1 MPIRTRGEAFGNLYL
16 TEKEGGREFTEED
29 EELAVALAGAAGI
42 AIDNARLFA
51 EARQRQQ
58 WLEASEEVTAAF
70 LAASDPQ
77 DCSELIARRAQD
89 LAHADLAALVL
100 PDGADTVRIAAAS
113 GANAQDLH
121 GAVLPMQSSISWGP
135 LTSGDPFLVEDAA
148 KDETAPR
155 WLAALKSFGPAMFV
169 PLRSRVAPA
178 TLTVARVRDRPAF
191 GPTELDLLQAF
202 GVQAALGLEF
212 LRAQRDRDTLLMS
225 EDRSR
230 IGRDLHDRV
239 IQRLFATGMG
249 LEAAT
254 RLIESHEG
262 RARVVRAVDELDVTI
277 RDIRSSIFGLEEQAQ
292 ATSLRGQVLKV
303 TDESRTVLGFE
314 PRVRFEGPVDTLV
327 SGPLVSD
334 ILAMMREA
342 LSNIARHAR
351 ASSAGLVLQAINQ
364 ELIVEVVDDGVGI
377 GRPERRSGLRNM
389 AARAEGLGGSCE
401 VTRVASGGTSV
412 VWRVP
417 LDSRSSK

>member
-1 MPIRTRGEAFGNLYL
+1 
-16 TEKEGGREFTEED
+16 
-29 EELAVALAGAAGI
+29 
-42 AIDNARLFA
+42 
-51 EARQRQQ
+51 
-58 WLEASEEVTAAF
+58 
-70 LAASDPQ
+70 
-77 DCSELIARRAQD
+77 
-89 LAHADLAALVL
+89 
-100 PDGADTVRIAAAS
+100 
-113 GANAQDLH
+113 
-121 GAVLPMQSSISWGP
+121 MQSSISWGP

-148 KDETAPR
+148 KDETAPQ

-292 ATSLRGQVLKV
+292 ATSLRGQ
-303 TDESRTVLGFE
+303 
-314 PRVRFEGPVDTLV
+314 GPCR
-327 SGPLVSD
+327 PCPQ
-334 ILAMMREA
+334 
-342 LSNIARHAR
+342 
-351 ASSAGLVLQAINQ
+351 AGRCIP
-364 ELIVEVVDDGVGI
+364 DGCF
-377 GRPERRSGLRNM
+377 
-389 AARAEGLGGSCE
+389 AARPMRSVDAVDAPTATE
-401 VTRVASGGTSV
+401 VATVS
-412 VWRVP
+412 RVP
-417 LDSRSSK
+417 SPRDYSPP